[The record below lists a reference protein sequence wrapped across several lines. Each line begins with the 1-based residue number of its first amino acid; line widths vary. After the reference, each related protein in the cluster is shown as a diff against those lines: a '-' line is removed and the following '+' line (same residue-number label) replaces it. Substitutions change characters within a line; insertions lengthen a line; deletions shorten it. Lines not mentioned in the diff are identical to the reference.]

1 MKAVTLP
8 RWLERSATP
17 RYDNLYV
24 VTVFTLV
31 LRIHGT
37 AAAVRN
43 AARHMRDKVR
53 VEHRQKMA
61 NLAQTPS
68 DDQVL
73 RTANAIVQDGTDAM
87 GILPGQPFEQR
98 LQDAPRCHYKSMHL
112 AGEPGARHWKC
123 QHCQHT
129 KPINWRAAG

>member
-1 MKAVTLP
+1 MNAVTLP
-8 RWLERSATP
+8 RWLQRSAAA
-17 RYDNLYV
+17 RYDNLHV
-24 VTVFTLV
+24 VTVFALV

-37 AAAVRN
+37 AAAIRN

-73 RTANAIVQDGTDAM
+73 RIANTIVQDVTDFL

-98 LQDAPRCHYKSMHL
+98 LQDAPRCHYKHMRL
-112 AGEPGARHWKC
+112 AGEAGARHWKC
-123 QHCQHT
+123 QHCNHT
-129 KPINWRAAG
+129 KPINWRAA